1 MVRIPVNGL
10 AMPLSTRGMTAIG
23 GGLNRS
29 TQHFTFEREV
39 ECDGTTTEATFL
51 YGSGEC

>member
-1 MVRIPVNGL
+1 MSGF
-10 AMPLSTRGMTAIG
+10 A

-29 TQHFTFEREV
+29 TQHFTFEKEV
-39 ECDGTTTEATFL
+39 ECDATRREATFL